1 MEPLRVP
8 NCEGPPRN
16 SLAAALVTGLTAV
29 SAMPGFL
36 RDIVIAGAFGAE
48 LDAYF
53 GLAVLRPHHAGHD

>member
-1 MEPLRVP
+1 
-8 NCEGPPRN
+8 
-16 SLAAALVTGLTAV
+16 LAAALVTGLTAV

-53 GLAVLRPHHAGHD
+53 GLAVLRPHHAGHDWH